1 MSFNHILGDVIAIYY
16 SCKLCCLKLKKMQ
29 KPEQIFILTSLR
41 GNPEENNS
49 HQNDG
54 GDYVGQA

>member
-1 MSFNHILGDVIAIYY
+1 
-16 SCKLCCLKLKKMQ
+16 MQ